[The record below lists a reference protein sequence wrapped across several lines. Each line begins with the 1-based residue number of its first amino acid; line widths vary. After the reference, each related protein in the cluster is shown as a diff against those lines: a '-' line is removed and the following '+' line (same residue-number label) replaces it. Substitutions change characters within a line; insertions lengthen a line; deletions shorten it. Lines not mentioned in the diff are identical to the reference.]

1 MHELTDTLV
10 PVLGRALLHFLW
22 QGTLVALL
30 AAIALQLLRDA
41 RPQLRYAVACLALL
55 ACVLAPLG
63 YIAWAWPRTYVD
75 AGSMLP
81 AAAALAP
88 MQGDPIAAIAA
99 PLRHAGEAV
108 RGVEAFLPA
117 VVLLWAAGACTL
129 SLRLAA
135 GVWWL
140 GRLPVLASPQLQ
152 RSWQQRL
159 DALGER
165 SGLRRVV
172 ALRLVAALD
181 SPVVVGW
188 WRPVVLLPASLL
200 TRLPADYLE
209 ALLAHELAHVRRHDY
224 LVNLLQGMA
233 EALLFYHPAT
243 WWLSRRIRV
252 EREHVADR
260 LAAEATGDPR
270 RLALALAALADH
282 QASLHAAPEPAL
294 AALSPTGGPLMKR
307 IEQLVRPGHATGGG
321 RIVFPLLGLAAAGL
335 AFYAHAH
342 RDPSA
347 SPAGMNVFNSTPS
360 VAIGTAAPAAATVPR
375 GGVVAAVAQASPTPA
390 AHATTAVRA
399 TPAAVPTASA
409 SVATAPAAP
418 PAPPSPANVPAPPAP
433 PAPATPTAVPAPPA
447 PPAPARPANVP
458 APPAPPAPP
467 AVQVRMH
474 GNGGES
480 YALVGNGSDGYLM
493 SGSSDDMPQIEALRR
508 SMKGD
513 FLWFRRDGKAYVVTD
528 PATLAQVRKSWAG
541 ADALGERMRVLGD
554 QMDGHGRKMEAIGR
568 EMENLS
574 DVAEPAA
581 IEAASRQMEVLGR
594 QQGELAERQARLSI
608 AMIDAD
614 ERKRAAL
621 EGQMRSLAEQQ
632 EAVSRRMQ
640 EQSLRIEAEAERH
653 QRQLQ
658 PMEGLSRRMEEASRP
673 MEALG
678 KQMDGL
684 GKQMEVVSQRAERET
699 RQQID
704 HALETGLARP
714 LSPTQRQ

>member
-224 LVNLLQGMA
+224 LVNLLQGVA

-243 WWLSRRIRV
+243 WWLSRRIRI

-335 AFYAHAH
+335 AF
-342 RDPSA
+342 
-347 SPAGMNVFNSTPS
+347 
-360 VAIGTAAPAAATVPR
+360 
-375 GGVVAAVAQASPTPA
+375 
-390 AHATTAVRA
+390 
-399 TPAAVPTASA
+399 
-409 SVATAPAAP
+409 
-418 PAPPSPANVPAPPAP
+418 
-433 PAPATPTAVPAPPA
+433 
-447 PPAPARPANVP
+447 
-458 APPAPPAPP
+458 
-467 AVQVRMH
+467 
-474 GNGGES
+474 
-480 YALVGNGSDGYLM
+480 
-493 SGSSDDMPQIEALRR
+493 
-508 SMKGD
+508 
-513 FLWFRRDGKAYVVTD
+513 
-528 PATLAQVRKSWAG
+528 
-541 ADALGERMRVLGD
+541 
-554 QMDGHGRKMEAIGR
+554 
-568 EMENLS
+568 
-574 DVAEPAA
+574 
-581 IEAASRQMEVLGR
+581 
-594 QQGELAERQARLSI
+594 
-608 AMIDAD
+608 
-614 ERKRAAL
+614 
-621 EGQMRSLAEQQ
+621 
-632 EAVSRRMQ
+632 
-640 EQSLRIEAEAERH
+640 
-653 QRQLQ
+653 
-658 PMEGLSRRMEEASRP
+658 
-673 MEALG
+673 
-678 KQMDGL
+678 
-684 GKQMEVVSQRAERET
+684 
-699 RQQID
+699 
-704 HALETGLARP
+704 
-714 LSPTQRQ
+714 